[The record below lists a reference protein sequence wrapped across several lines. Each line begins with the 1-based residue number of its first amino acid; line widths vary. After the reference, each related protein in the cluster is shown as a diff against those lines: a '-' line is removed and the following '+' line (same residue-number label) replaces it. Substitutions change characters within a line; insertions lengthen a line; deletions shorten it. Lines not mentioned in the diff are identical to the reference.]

1 LARVLER
8 YDQPY
13 SYVTAYQKE
22 MAQRA
27 LEKGQMLR
35 DMGMDT
41 PAVEAVAGE
50 DAPARDLQVA
60 APRRGIGI
68 HR

>member
-27 LEKGQMLR
+27 LEKRQMLR
-35 DMGMDT
+35 DIGMDT
-41 PAVEAVAGE
+41 PADEAMGGE
-50 DAPARDLQVA
+50 DAPTPDLPIA
-60 APRRGIGI
+60 APRRRIGM